1 MASPHAEWLASAAG
15 TVAMAGEV
23 GHLPADFRTDR
34 TGKGATGQ
42 WTIVSDSTAE
52 GGRAL
57 AQLSPDETDYRFP
70 LGIYEPVTATN
81 VEVSVRFKAVAG
93 RIDRAAGIAVR
104 LRDSDNYYVARANA
118 LEDNVNFYRVVKGA
132 RQQIHGVRTRVT
144 SEEWHTLGI
153 RATGN
158 RFAVMFD
165 GRTLFT
171 ADDSTFP
178 SSGKVGLWTKA
189 DSITHFND
197 LTIHEL
203 P

>member
-1 MASPHAEWLASAAG
+1 MADLHADWAAG
-15 TVAMAGEV
+15 PADAITMAGEI
-23 GHLPADFRTDR
+23 GHPPADFRIER

-57 AQLSPDETDYRFP
+57 AQLSSDPTDYRFP
-70 LGIYEPVTATN
+70 LAIYELVSATDM
-81 VEVSVRFKAVAG
+81 EVSVRFKAVAG
-93 RIDRAAGIAVR
+93 RVDRAAGIAVR
-104 LRDSDNYYVARANA
+104 LKNADNYYVARANA
-118 LEDNVNFYRVVKGA
+118 LEDNVNFYRVVTGV
-132 RQQIHGVRTRVT
+132 RQQIHGVRTKVT

-171 ADDSTFP
+171 ADDSTFVGP
-178 SSGKVGLWTKA
+178 GKVGLWTKA
-189 DSITHFND
+189 DSVTHFND
-197 LTIHEL
+197 LTIHKL